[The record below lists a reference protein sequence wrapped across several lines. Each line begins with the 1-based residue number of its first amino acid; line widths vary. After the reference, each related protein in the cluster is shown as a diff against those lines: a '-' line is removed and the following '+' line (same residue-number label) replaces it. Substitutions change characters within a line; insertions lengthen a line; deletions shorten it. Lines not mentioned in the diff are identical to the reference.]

1 MPSLVRVIGL
11 CVSGAVA
18 VLDGVPVGRAVAVR
32 STVAVSAVA
41 VTVGPVPAHEAAR
54 GHRPEPGASQEK
66 TEEIRIHGASTPPVA
81 GTGTGSGGF
90 NISKNG
96 SARARKTAPA
106 LVLLRAGEAPRF
118 AAIAALRI
126 VWRKTLS
133 ANHFP
138 RTTSSVFRT
147 LLVANRG
154 EIALRVIRAC
164 RELGVRS
171 VAVYS
176 DADRLSPHVLE
187 ADEAHR
193 IGPAEASAS
202 YLSIERLLD
211 VARRSRAEAVHP
223 GYGFLAEREPFARA
237 VEDAGLV
244 FVGPR
249 PATIAAMGDKTEA
262 RRRMAAAGV
271 PIVPGLT
278 EPVGGADDAARA
290 ADEIGYPVLV
300 KAAACGGGKGMR
312 VVREAGE
319 LARAFESA
327 AREALAAFGDGS
339 VYLERYLDHPRH
351 IEIQVLGDAHGNVVH
366 LGERECSVQRRHQK
380 LIEEAPSPV
389 LTAAQREAMGGA
401 AVRAAEA
408 VEYRGAGTCEFLWQD
423 GEFFFLEMNTR
434 IQVEHPVTELVTG
447 LDLVQWQLRVAA
459 GERLPFAQADIALE
473 GHALECRITAE
484 DPARGFLPATGRV
497 RRLELPQGPGV
508 RWDGG
513 IAEGFE
519 VGLHYDPLLAKL
531 IVHAPDRAAAIA
543 RMARALDELVVDG
556 VDTSAGWHRRVM
568 DEPDF
573 QAGRLTI
580 RYVEDHPDLARET
593 PDEALVHAAAVAA
606 ALLEEER
613 RQRRAVRRIGAPGA
627 GRSAWSGALPEPFD
641 PRRPR

>member
-1 MPSLVRVIGL
+1 VWPSIAAVDRGRLLYSDATARHTP
-11 CVSGAVA
+11 GAELA
-18 VLDGVPVGRAVAVR
+18 D
-32 STVAVSAVA
+32 
-41 VTVGPVPAHEAAR
+41 AR
-54 GHRPEPGASQEK
+54 G
-66 TEEIRIHGASTPPVA
+66 
-81 GTGTGSGGF
+81 
-90 NISKNG
+90 
-96 SARARKTAPA
+96 RK
-106 LVLLRAGEAPRF
+106 PRSVNDF
-118 AAIAALRI
+118 
-126 VWRKTLS
+126 KE
-133 ANHFP
+133 
-138 RTTSSVFRT
+138 TTSSVFRT

-176 DADRLSPHVLE
+176 DPDRLSPHVLE
-187 ADEAHR
+187 ADSAEHL
-193 IGPAEASAS
+193 GPAAASAS
-202 YLSIERLLD
+202 YLNIERLLEA
-211 VARRSRAEAVHP
+211 ARRSGADAIHP

-237 VEDAGLV
+237 VEDAGLT

-278 EPVGGADDAARA
+278 EPVAEAGAAARA
-290 ADEIGYPVLV
+290 ADAIGYPVLL
-300 KAAACGGGKGMR
+300 KAAAGGGGKGMR
-312 VVREAGE
+312 TVGEPGE

-327 AREALAAFGDGS
+327 SREALAAFGDGS
-339 VYLERYLDHPRH
+339 VYLERYLDRPRH
-351 IEIQVLGDAHGNVVH
+351 IEIQVLGDAHGKVLH

-389 LTAAQREAMGGA
+389 LTGEQREAMGAA
-401 AVRAAEA
+401 AVRAAQA
-408 VEYRGAGTCEFLWQD
+408 VEYRGAGTCEFLWHD
-423 GEFFFLEMNTR
+423 GAFYFLEMNTR

-459 GERLPFAQADIALE
+459 GEPLPFEQTDVALS

-484 DPARGFLPATGRV
+484 DPGRGFLPSTGRV
-497 RRLELPQGPGV
+497 RRLEVPQGPGV

-556 VDTSAGWHRRVM
+556 VETSAAWHRRVM

-573 QAGRLTI
+573 RAGRLTI
-580 RYVEDHPDLARET
+580 RYVDDHPELAGESA
-593 PDEALVHAAAVAA
+593 DEELVRAAAVAG
-606 ALLEEER
+606 ALLEEEHR
-613 RQRRAVRRIGAPGA
+613 RRRAVRRIGGARGAASTWRAPPPPA
-627 GRSAWSGALPEPFD
+627 FD